1 MKLSIIVP
9 TIGRTTALRR
19 CLASLDL
26 QDDPGFEFE
35 VIVVSNPGQQVIVDL
50 IAELA
55 SPLMVRYLALDE
67 PGANRARNLGAQSA
81 NGDYL
86 LFLDDDTELI
96 GVGFLR
102 NLAELIDG
110 PRAQAAWGGYY
121 LSPSNSGISSRTYN
135 CAANLWLM
143 KSCKA
148 SRHRPVMVGGCTLVD
163 RRVFLEVGGFDVA
176 RAGAAEELALSQRVQ
191 AQGHRVILSQ
201 KLSVHHH
208 FQGGWTRVLSNA
220 YRHGRAKPST
230 QDPRLDSIPA
240 RQTISLI
247 RRSLALDQALER
259 RRNFQFLILS
269 LAAYYVVVL
278 VGATVGRWKLG
289 SESAPTTALGSIRSS
304 SGQ

>member
-1 MKLSIIVP
+1 
-9 TIGRTTALRR
+9 
-19 CLASLDL
+19 
-26 QDDPGFEFE
+26 
-35 VIVVSNPGQQVIVDL
+35 
-50 IAELA
+50 
-55 SPLMVRYLALDE
+55 
-67 PGANRARNLGAQSA
+67 
-81 NGDYL
+81 
-86 LFLDDDTELI
+86 
-96 GVGFLR
+96 
-102 NLAELIDG
+102 
-110 PRAQAAWGGYY
+110 
-121 LSPSNSGISSRTYN
+121 
-135 CAANLWLM
+135 
-143 KSCKA
+143 
-148 SRHRPVMVGGCTLVD
+148 MVGGCTLVD